1 MGIALFR
8 TSTIFHSIRC
18 VLAIGP
24 LVLVL
29 MSGTPTAV
37 AQMPTPAM
45 VETHMK
51 AWYAAWASLN
61 PEAIVKVDP
70 PANGFG
76 FRTSTARSADTPLP

>member
-1 MGIALFR
+1 MGIALFH

-45 VETHMK
+45 VETHMNQDRRRLGLIMGVATQAFKMLAVVRFHHRPPLRSK
-51 AWYAAWASLN
+51 A
-61 PEAIVKVDP
+61 
-70 PANGFG
+70 
-76 FRTSTARSADTPLP
+76 ST